1 MLHSRT
7 AFARVCVCAA
17 RRVVFLGV
25 CSIFRFVVFASLGA
39 IGKADGK
46 YGPAPPA
53 HLGGVS
59 TESTPRVPLDY
70 PWSTP
75 GVPLVYPLND
85 LIGAGPAQL
94 RPPTSARTL
103 NAKALPPPE

>member
-1 MLHSRT
+1 M
-7 AFARVCVCAA
+7 
-17 RRVVFLGV
+17 
-25 CSIFRFVVFASLGA
+25 FASLGA

-46 YGPAPPA
+46 YGPALPA

-85 LIGAGPAQL
+85 LIGAGTAQRRLAHL
-94 RPPTSARTL
+94 RADTKRESPPQSEYSEYPPSPTPTSAPGLHGPTAGPHRSTR
-103 NAKALPPPE
+103 